1 MYPQTKWDSYVKCS
15 CHDFSGSDGRD
26 KGRVHDAPLPQD
38 ALTYK
43 FWHSYL
49 KNYRRYALDMNTQI
63 LMSPFGCIK
72 TVCDDRHETVPEF
85 ISILYEQMWMKIT

>member
-1 MYPQTKWDSYVKCS
+1 MPVPR
-15 CHDFSGSDGRD
+15 FSRSDGRG

-38 ALTYK
+38 ALTYE

-49 KNYRRYALDMNTQI
+49 KNFRRYALDMNTQTRRALRTGSLI
-63 LMSPFGCIK
+63 CYMSPFGCIK
-72 TVCDDRHETVPEF
+72 TVCHDRHETVTEF